1 MIRFYIYKVLYNE
14 YSADVFYNE
23 NIDKF
28 KLKEYKDFVEVIQ
41 NQEVNNIYKIDY
53 KVKTLKDEYY
63 DDSVKAMENLKKLK
77 FNNAVTKKQ
86 FNIDEYEIDN
96 FYIASYNSTLSF
108 LQVKSSEINENFYK
122 NVCRPL
128 FTGKTLLLKALE
140 LFY

>member
-28 KLKEYKDFVEVIQ
+28 KLKEYKDFVEFIQ

-63 DDSVKAMENLKKLK
+63 DDSVKSMENLKKLK

-108 LQVKSSEINENFYK
+108 LQVKSSEFNENFYK

-128 FTGKTLLLKALE
+128 FAGKTLLLKALE